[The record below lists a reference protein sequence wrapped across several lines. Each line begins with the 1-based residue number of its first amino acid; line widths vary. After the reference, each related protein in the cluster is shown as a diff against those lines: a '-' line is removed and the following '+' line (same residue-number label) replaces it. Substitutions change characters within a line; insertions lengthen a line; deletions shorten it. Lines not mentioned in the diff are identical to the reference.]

1 MTVRTDGRFA
11 RLTGWFE
18 TAGAACLFA
27 MMAVTFLDI
36 VGRFA
41 INRPLPG
48 STDFVQVLL
57 ALTAAFTLPA
67 ITLRGEHLSIGLFDN
82 VPLTPVERMRRLL
95 VAAIGAV
102 VFIALSLLLWRYAGE
117 TQRNADV
124 IGYLRVPVY
133 PIVYTIAVLAMVAGA
148 AFAFAGRLAL
158 RAGDG
163 ADQNATL
170 PPRAVEP
177 GAAK

>member
-1 MTVRTDGRFA
+1 MTMHADDRFA
-11 RLTGWFE
+11 RLTGWLE
-18 TAGAACLFA
+18 TAGAACLFT
-27 MMAVTFLDI
+27 MMGVTFLDI
-36 VGRFA
+36 VGRFT

-48 STDFVQVLL
+48 STDLVQVLL

-82 VPLTPVERMRRLL
+82 ARPTPAERMRRLL
-95 VAAIGAV
+95 VAAIGTAV
-102 VFIALSLLLWRYAGE
+102 FAALSLLLWRYAGE

-133 PIVYTIAVLAMVAGA
+133 PVVYTIAALAMAGA
-148 AFAFAGRLAL
+148 AAVAVAGSKAL
-158 RAGDG
+158 RAVG
-163 ADQNATL
+163 NASDNPAM